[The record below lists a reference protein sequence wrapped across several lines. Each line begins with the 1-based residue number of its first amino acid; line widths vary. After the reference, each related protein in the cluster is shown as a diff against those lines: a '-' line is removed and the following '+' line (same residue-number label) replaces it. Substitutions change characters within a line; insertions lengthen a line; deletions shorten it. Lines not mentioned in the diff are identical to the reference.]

1 MNQEDKYARRR
12 EQMVSRQIEG
22 RHLRDPRLLSAMRTV
37 PRHLF
42 IPRADWNIAYEDR
55 PVGIGER
62 QTISQPYIVALMTEL
77 LHLQG
82 GERVLEIGTGSGY
95 QAAVLA
101 LMCDHVYTVERHAP
115 LANQARQVLDQ
126 IGIENVSMRVGDGSR
141 GWPEEAP
148 FDAIIV
154 TAAAPI
160 VPDPLLKQLADG
172 GRLVIPVGSAG
183 MQQLEYWERDGDDFR
198 QDAIVPVSF
207 VPLRGEHGFDK
218 DWY

>member
-1 MNQEDKYARRR
+1 MNQEDKFTRRR

-22 RHLRDPRLLSAMRTV
+22 RHLRDPRLLSAMRAV

-42 IPRADWNIAYEDR
+42 IPRSEWDIAYEDR

-62 QTISQPYIVALMTEL
+62 QTISQPYIVALMTNL

-82 GERVLEIGTGSGY
+82 DERVLEIGTGSGY

-101 LMCDHVYTVERHAP
+101 LMCDHVYSVERHAP
-115 LANQARQVLDQ
+115 LANQARHVLDQ
-126 IGIENVSMRVGDGSR
+126 IGIENISIRVGDGSR

-198 QDAIVPVSF
+198 QDTIVPVSF

>member
-1 MNQEDKYARRR
+1 MNEEDKYTRRR
-12 EQMVSRQIEG
+12 EQMVNRQIKG

-62 QTISQPYIVALMTEL
+62 QTISQPYIVALMTNL
-77 LHLQG
+77 LQLNG
-82 GERVLEIGTGSGY
+82 DERVLEIGTGSGY

-101 LMCDHVYTVERHAP
+101 LMCEHVYTVERHAP
-115 LANQARQVLDQ
+115 LANQAKNVLDQ
-126 IGIENVSMRVGDGSR
+126 IGIGNVSIRVGDGSR
-141 GWPEEAP
+141 GWPEKAP
-148 FDAIIV
+148 FDAIMV

-160 VPDPLLKQLADG
+160 VPDPLLEQLADG
-172 GRLVIPVGSAG
+172 GRMVIPVGGAG
-183 MQQLEYWERDGDDFR
+183 LQQLEYWEREGINFR
-198 QDAIVPVSF
+198 QDTIVPVSF

-218 DWY
+218 DWF

>member
-42 IPRADWNIAYEDR
+42 IPRPDWNIAYEDR

-62 QTISQPYIVALMTEL
+62 QTISQPYIVALMTNL

-82 GERVLEIGTGSGY
+82 SERVLEIGTGSGY

-101 LMCDHVYTVERHAP
+101 LMCEHVYTIERHAP
-115 LANQARQVLDQ
+115 LARQAKQVLDQ
-126 IGIENVSMRVGDGSR
+126 IGIENVSIRVGDGSR

-148 FDAIIV
+148 FDAIMV

-160 VPDPLLKQLADG
+160 VPDPLLEQLADG
-172 GRLVIPVGSAG
+172 GRMVIPVGSAG
-183 MQQLEYWERDGDDFR
+183 MQQLEYWERDGGGFS
-198 QDAIVPVSF
+198 QNSIVPVSF